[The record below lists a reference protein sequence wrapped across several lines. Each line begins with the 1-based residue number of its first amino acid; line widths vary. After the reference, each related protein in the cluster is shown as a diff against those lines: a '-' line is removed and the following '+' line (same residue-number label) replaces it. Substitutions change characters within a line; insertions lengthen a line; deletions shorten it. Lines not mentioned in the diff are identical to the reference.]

1 MMKLKKLNAAILA
14 GLAGY
19 SLSMTV
25 ATTALAEEEAAEE
38 NVEKI
43 AVVGARGAPRSV
55 TSSPVPVDVLTA
67 DDINGVASSD
77 MNDIMM
83 TLVPSYTLT
92 RQPISDGGTFIR
104 PAQLRGL
111 PTDKTL
117 VLVNGKRRH
126 RAALVEIGGSGT
138 QGS

>member
-67 DDINGVASSD
+67 EDITGVASSD

-83 TLVPSYTLT
+83 TLSTC
-92 RQPISDGGTFIR
+92 
-104 PAQLRGL
+104 A
-111 PTDKTL
+111 
-117 VLVNGKRRH
+117 
-126 RAALVEIGGSGT
+126 
-138 QGS
+138 